1 MSSPTTDYE
10 TANNTFVGLT
20 TNGTPTTTTA
30 KTTPSNSLL
39 ETLNPQIDE
48 ITIDQLPEGKTFRL
62 STNFDASKFKFR
74 TMQMKLLESADV
86 LDDQI
91 DRMISLY
98 QDQNKT
104 ADLQFETLV

>member
-1 MSSPTTDYE
+1 MDNHHLTPQLKKRKFEDNTPEFKTPAGIPVSSPTTDYE

-48 ITIDQLPEGKTFRL
+48 ITIDQLPEGKH
-62 STNFDASKFKFR
+62 
-74 TMQMKLLESADV
+74 
-86 LDDQI
+86 LD
-91 DRMISLY
+91 
-98 QDQNKT
+98 
-104 ADLQFETLV
+104 